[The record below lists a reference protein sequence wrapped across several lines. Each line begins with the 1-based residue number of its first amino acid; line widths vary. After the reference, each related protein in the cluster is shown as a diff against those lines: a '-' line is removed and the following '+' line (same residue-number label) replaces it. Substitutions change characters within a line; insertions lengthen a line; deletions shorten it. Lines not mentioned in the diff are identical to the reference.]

1 MSRTIAGFDL
11 DELADRIILPA
22 LIVGKSRGLPG
33 VDLAASVTFEA
44 LGDVPPEQLGDG
56 HPVLGGTDP
65 HAPGDVLG
73 QDGLKPDVVDAHL
86 RHGTHSATDPYL
98 NAGIGEMNG
107 CGSEGMRVRWHS

>member
-1 MSRTIAGFDL
+1 MSRMIAGFDL
-11 DELADRIILPA
+11 DELAQVFIGGA
-22 LIVGKSRGLPG
+22 LLGCPR
-33 VDLAASVTFEA
+33 VTFEA

-56 HPVLGGTDP
+56 HPVLCGTDP
-65 HAPGDVLG
+65 HAPSDVLG